1 MKKIKNKSIKR
12 RREEPALVELAGG
25 GEGGA
30 GDLLGVEAVGADKGA
45 VLPPRQGPRH
55 RLRREMV
62 PETSLVRRRL
72 RRRPSPAAAVHRRR
86 VLLLHLSYLPAESGT
101 HRRFT
106 DGFVA
111 AAIYIYVYIYLWI
124 RREIRRGKT

>member
-45 VLPPRQGPRH
+45 VLPLRQGPRH

-62 PETSLVRRRL
+62 PETRLVQRRL
-72 RRRPSPAAAVHRRR
+72 RRRASPAAAVHRRR
-86 VLLLHLSYLPAESGT
+86 ILLLHHSYLPAESGT